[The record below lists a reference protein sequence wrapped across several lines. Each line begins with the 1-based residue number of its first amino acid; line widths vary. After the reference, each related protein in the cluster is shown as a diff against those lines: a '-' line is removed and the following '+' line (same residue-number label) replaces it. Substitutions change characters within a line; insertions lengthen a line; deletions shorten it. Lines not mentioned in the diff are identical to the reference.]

1 MSTITPFE
9 VDMLPRSLVVDPP
22 MSDAEL
28 EVFCAA
34 NELFQIERTSD
45 GVIWMNP
52 PAGWEST
59 RGNSEINGQ
68 LYNLWRQHERG
79 EVAADSNGGFYLSDG
94 SMLSPDAA
102 YILPETL
109 KGVKAARRASF
120 LPVRPDF
127 VIELLSP
134 SDSLKKTQAKM
145 ESWITNGVQLG
156 WLIDPF
162 QKKVFV
168 YRPGATMSAFAG
180 KSLKGDGPV
189 EGFVLNLARIW
200 RYYEE

>member
-9 VDMLPRSLVVDPP
+9 LDLLPRSLVVDPP

-34 NELFQIERTSD
+34 NDLFRIERTSD

-52 PAGWEST
+52 PTGSETTSA
-59 RGNSEINGQ
+59 NSEITGQ
-68 LYNLWRQHERG
+68 LYNWWREHERG
-79 EVAADSNGGFYLSDG
+79 RVADSSGGFYLADG

-102 YILPETL
+102 YLLPETL
-109 KGVKAARRASF
+109 KGMKLERRTSF
-120 LPVRPDF
+120 YTVQPDF

-134 SDSLKKTQAKM
+134 SDSLRKAQGKM
-145 ESWITNGVQLG
+145 ESWIANGVHLG

-168 YRPGATMSAFAG
+168 YRPEAIVSTFAG
-180 KSLKGDGPV
+180 NSIKGDGPV

-200 RYYEE
+200 RYYEA

>member
-9 VDMLPRSLVVDPP
+9 VDLLPRSMVVDPP

-28 EVFCAA
+28 EDFCAA
-34 NELFQIERTSD
+34 NDLFQIERSSD

-52 PAGWEST
+52 PTGRETTSA
-59 RGNSEINGQ
+59 NSEITGQ
-68 LYNLWRQHERG
+68 LYVWWREHERG
-79 EVAADSNGGFYLSDG
+79 QVSDSSGGFYLADG

-102 YILPETL
+102 YLLHETL
-109 KGVKAARRASF
+109 KGMKIERRTSF
-120 LPVRPDF
+120 YTVRPDF

-134 SDSLKKTQAKM
+134 SDNLKKAQAKM
-145 ESWITNGVQLG
+145 KSWLANGVQLG

-168 YRPGATMSAFAG
+168 YRSGTAMSTFAG
-180 KSLKGDGPV
+180 RSLKGDGPV
-189 EGFVLNLARIW
+189 EGFVLDLTRIW
-200 RYYEE
+200 RYYEG

>member
-9 VDMLPRSLVVDPP
+9 VDLLPRSLVVDPP

-34 NELFQIERTSD
+34 NELFRIERTSD

-52 PAGWEST
+52 PTGSETTSA
-59 RGNSEINGQ
+59 NSEINGQ
-68 LYNLWRQHERG
+68 LYVWWCTHERG
-79 EVAADSNGGFYLSDG
+79 RVADSSGGFYLADG

-102 YILPETL
+102 YLLPETL
-109 KGVKAARRASF
+109 KGMKIERRTSF
-120 LPVRPDF
+120 YTVRPDF
-127 VIELLSP
+127 VIELLSL

>member
-9 VDMLPRSLVVDPP
+9 VDITPRRLVVDPP

-28 EVFCAA
+28 ESFCSA
-34 NELFQIERTSD
+34 NDLFQIERSRD

-52 PAGWEST
+52 PAGRETTSA
-59 RGNSEINGQ
+59 NSEITGQ
-68 LYNLWRQHERG
+68 LYIWWREHERG
-79 EVAADSNGGFYLSDG
+79 QVADSSGGFYLADG

-102 YILPETL
+102 YLLPETL
-109 KGVKAARRASF
+109 TSMKIERRTSF
-120 LPVRPDF
+120 YTVRPDF

-134 SDSLKKTQAKM
+134 SDSLRKTQAKM
-145 ESWITNGVQLG
+145 ESWLSNGVQLS

-162 QKKVFV
+162 QKQVFV
-168 YRPGATMSAFAG
+168 YRADAAVTTVAG
-180 KSLKGDGPV
+180 KSLDGVGPV
-189 EGFVLNLARIW
+189 EGFVLDLTRIW